1 MIEDLL
7 EASLKKITEAEIPYR
22 APRPADKPQE
32 EKETV
37 RIVAEELILEA
48 NY

>member
-7 EASLKKITEAEIPYR
+7 EASLKKITEAELPYR
-22 APRPADKPQE
+22 APRPADKPQDE
-32 EKETV
+32 IQNV
-37 RIVAEELILEA
+37 RAAAEELVLEA